1 MLCHF
6 LKAAIVEDLA
16 SAPTASY
23 PDGSIARR
31 ESWLPLSSSA
41 WKFLGKGS
49 GWPSL
54 GHMGI
59 SWANLIAKEI
69 RFHDAAKLVTGS
81 PLWLIEIEE
90 GREIIEVEISD
101 KENKTDK

>member
-6 LKAAIVEDLA
+6 LKVAIVEDLA

-23 PDGSIARR
+23 PDGSIARG

-81 PLWLIEIEE
+81 PLWLIEE
-90 GREIIEVEISD
+90 GREIIDICH
-101 KENKTDK
+101 

>member
-1 MLCHF
+1 MNNEVLSLIYTFKGVMSF
-6 LKAAIVEDLA
+6 LKVAIVEDLA

-59 SWANLIAKEI
+59 SWA
-69 RFHDAAKLVTGS
+69 T
-81 PLWLIEIEE
+81 
-90 GREIIEVEISD
+90 
-101 KENKTDK
+101 

>member
-1 MLCHF
+1 MNNEVPSVSIYTSLRVLCHF
-6 LKAAIVEDLA
+6 LKVAIVEDFA

-31 ESWLPLSSSA
+31 ERWLPLLSSA

-59 SWANLIAKEI
+59 S
-69 RFHDAAKLVTGS
+69 
-81 PLWLIEIEE
+81 
-90 GREIIEVEISD
+90 
-101 KENKTDK
+101 